1 LRELR
6 AAANALKHASTEAN
20 KTLLALRPDLFIN
33 PDLRRLNTGEEHLM
47 SSAHALAA
55 WADRVPMAGEH
66 LHVQGADLAAWCD
79 AAIEYWET
87 VAETLNEQ
95 YGHRSLG

>member
-1 LRELR
+1 
-6 AAANALKHASTEAN
+6 
-20 KTLLALRPDLFIN
+20 LL
-33 PDLRRLNTGEEHLM
+33 
-47 SSAHALAA
+47 SSARGLAS
-55 WADRVPMAGEH
+55 WPDRVPMAGDH
-66 LHVQGADLAAWCD
+66 IYVQESDLAAWCD